1 MAESIAKEKDKLVQD
16 FNEVVTDA
24 EQLLK
29 SVASAGGDKA
39 QALRADVEES
49 LRAARVR
56 LADLQRQAI
65 AQTKALA
72 KSTDAYV
79 HENPWRAVGIAAGVA
94 TAVGLL
100 LGLLINRSR

>member
-1 MAESIAKEKDKLVQD
+1 MAESISKEKDKLVQD
-16 FNEVVTDA
+16 FNDVVADA

-29 SVASAGGDKA
+29 AVASAGGDKA
-39 QALRADVEES
+39 QALRSDVEES

-56 LADLQRQAI
+56 LAELQREAV
-65 AQTKALA
+65 AQTKAVA
-72 KSTDAYV
+72 RSTDAYV
-79 HENPWRAVGIAAGVA
+79 HENPWRAIGIAAAVS

>member
-1 MAESIAKEKDKLVQD
+1 MADTIAKEKDKLLHD
-16 FNEVVTDA
+16 FNDVVADA

-29 SVASAGGDKA
+29 AVASAGGDKA

-49 LRAARVR
+49 LHAARER
-56 LADLQRQAI
+56 LVELQRQAI
-65 AQTKALA
+65 AQSRAVA
-72 KSTDAYV
+72 RSTDAYV
-79 HENPWRAVGIAAGVA
+79 HENPWRAIGIAAAVS